1 MIENDWM
8 LPALI
13 AVPFIAGTLCWLL
26 EKVNNR
32 LPRWVALIGMLI
44 TFVMTLMLWADGN
57 YVGMSQSVI
66 APSLDV
72 PWQSEF
78 DVPWIEMLGI
88 RFHLALDGLSLLM
101 ISLTA
106 LLGVMAVGCSWGEIQ
121 RRVGFFHLNLLWS
134 LGGVI
139 GVFLAIDLFLFF
151 FFWEMMLVPIYFL
164 IAIWG
169 HNAPPETGGKTKEY
183 AATKFFIYTQASG
196 LIMLIGVLLLVLV
209 NYTSTGQLTFNYNDL
224 LGVSLGA
231 WEYPIMLCFFI
242 GFAVKLP
249 IMPFHGWL
257 PDAHAQAPTAGSV
270 DLAGILIK
278 TAAYGL
284 IRFVLPL
291 FPAAT
296 QDFAPIAMTLGTI
309 GIFYGA
315 WLAFVQTDVKRLLA
329 YTSISHM
336 GFVVL
341 AIYAGTLLSLQ
352 GLVVQMLAHG
362 LSSAALFIM
371 AGQLYE
377 RLHTR
382 DLRLMGGMW
391 GQLPYYAP
399 LLMFFCAALLGIPGT
414 GNFIGEFLIL
424 LGAFEQYPLFV
435 VLATFSLVWAG
446 LYSLILIYRALFGE
460 TTFVSRTRHDRLQT
474 AEPALAT
481 HVEHQASRHNPKLSL
496 ITKNVLNP
504 TPEDHPVTDA
514 QQIPSNEPSQAYQTQ
529 NNLEPVTYAETNSY
543 QAHTKHPHQ
552 AVLYDLGKRE
562 LALLIVLAVG
572 LVWLGLYPQTVL
584 DTSSHAMQWI
594 HNAYDYSELMQTD
607 VSSATSTAPFAQ
619 EVTQ

>member
-1 MIENDWM
+1 MIELQQTWM

-13 AVPFIAGTLCWLL
+13 AIPFIAGLLCWLV
-26 EKVNNR
+26 ERYNKR
-32 LPRWVALIGMLI
+32 LPRWIALIGMIL
-44 TFVMTLMLWADGN
+44 TFGLSLVLWQYGN
-57 YVGMSQSVI
+57 FNGMSDRV
-66 APSLDV
+66 LDPQAAI
-72 PWQSEF
+72 PWFAEF
-78 DVPWIEMLGI
+78 SVPWIPRLGI
-88 RFHLALDGLSLLM
+88 SFHLAMDGMSLLM
-101 ISLTA
+101 VALTG
-106 LLGVMAVGCSWGEIQ
+106 LLGVAAVACSWNEIQ

-139 GVFLAIDLFLFF
+139 GVFMAIDLFLFF

-169 HNAPPETGGKTKEY
+169 HDVVGGKTKEY
-183 AATKFFIYTQASG
+183 AATKFFIYTQLSG
-196 LIMLIGVLLLVLV
+196 LIMLIGILLLVLF
-209 NYTSTGQLTFNYNDL
+209 SQAQTGRYSFNYNDL
-224 LGVSLGA
+224 LGTSLGG

-249 IMPFHGWL
+249 IIPFHGWL

-270 DLAGILIK
+270 DLAGVLIK

-291 FPAAT
+291 FPAAS

-315 WLAFVQTDVKRLLA
+315 WLAFMQTDMKRLLA

-336 GFVVL
+336 GFIVL

-352 GLVVQMLAHG
+352 GLMVQMLAHG

-382 DLRLMGGMW
+382 DITVMGGMW
-391 GQLPYYAP
+391 GQFRYYAP

-414 GNFIGEFLIL
+414 GNFIGEFMIL
-424 LGAFEQYPLFV
+424 LGSFTQFPVFV
-435 VLATFSLVWAG
+435 VIATFSLVLAG
-446 LYSLILIYRALFGE
+446 LYSLLLIYRALFGTNTLKEVAKHE
-460 TTFVSRTRHDRLQT
+460 TVDHGLPERRL
-474 AEPALAT
+474 
-481 HVEHQASRHNPKLSL
+481 K
-496 ITKNVLNP
+496 
-504 TPEDHPVTDA
+504 
-514 QQIPSNEPSQAYQTQ
+514 
-529 NNLEPVTYAETNSY
+529 
-543 QAHTKHPHQ
+543 
-552 AVLYDLGKRE
+552 DLGRRE
-562 LALLIVLAVG
+562 ISLLLVLASG
-572 LVWLGLYPQTVL
+572 LVWLGLYPQPIL

-594 HNAYDYSELMQTD
+594 NNAYIYS
-607 VSSATSTAPFAQ
+607 
-619 EVTQ
+619 EVTQVDASQLLDAMEAR

>member
-1 MIENDWM
+1 MTDVLQTWQ

-13 AVPFIAGTLCWLL
+13 AVPFIAGTLCWLI

-32 LPRWVALIGMLI
+32 LPRWIALIGMLI
-44 TFVMTLMLWADGN
+44 TFGLSLQLWHAGAFS
-57 YVGMSQSVI
+57 GMSQQVI
-66 APSLDV
+66 SPQA
-72 PWQSEF
+72 Q
-78 DVPWIEMLGI
+78 VPWIAEYVLPWIPSFGI
-88 RFHLALDGLSLLM
+88 SFHLAMDGMSLLM
-101 ISLTA
+101 VALTA
-106 LLGVMAVGCSWGEIQ
+106 LLGVMAVGCSWNEIQ

-139 GVFLAIDLFLFF
+139 GVFLAIDMFLFF

-169 HNAPPETGGKTKEY
+169 HDAIGVKTKEY

-196 LIMLIGVLLLVLV
+196 LIMLVGILILVILSFM
-209 NYTSTGQLTFNYNDL
+209 NTGKVSFNYQDL
-224 LGVSLGA
+224 LGTPLGG
-231 WEYPIMLCFFI
+231 WEYPLMLCFFI

-291 FPAAT
+291 FPNASH
-296 QDFAPIAMTLGTI
+296 DFAPIAMTLGTI

-315 WLAFVQTDVKRLLA
+315 WLAFMQTDVKRLLA

-352 GLVVQMLAHG
+352 GLMIQMLAHG
-362 LSSAALFIM
+362 LGSAALFIM

-377 RLHTR
+377 RMHTR

-391 GQLPYYAP
+391 GEFRYYAP

-424 LGAFEQYPLFV
+424 MGAFAEYPVFV
-435 VLATFSLVWAG
+435 VLATFSLVLAG

-460 TTFVSRTRHDRLQT
+460 NNVKEIALEQARIHAHHEAQMIKT
-474 AEPALAT
+474 ASQANIPTHAVAMTSQPTMGLSEPAVAK
-481 HVEHQASRHNPKLSL
+481 VR
-496 ITKNVLNP
+496 VR
-504 TPEDHPVTDA
+504 
-514 QQIPSNEPSQAYQTQ
+514 
-529 NNLEPVTYAETNSY
+529 
-543 QAHTKHPHQ
+543 
-552 AVLYDLGKRE
+552 DLGKRE
-562 LALLIVLAVG
+562 LALLLVLAAG
-572 LVWLGLYPQTVL
+572 LVWMGLYPQPIL
-584 DTSSHAMQWI
+584 DTSSEAMQWI
-594 HNAYDYSELMQTD
+594 NNAYVYSE
-607 VSSATSTAPFAQ
+607 VSQ
-619 EVTQ
+619 LDITQSHAAMEAR

>member
-1 MIENDWM
+1 MMELQQTWL

-13 AVPFIAGTLCWLL
+13 AIPFIAGLLCWLV
-26 EKVNNR
+26 ERVNKR
-32 LPRWVALIGMLI
+32 LPRWIALIGMII
-44 TFVMTLMLWADGN
+44 TFALSLVLWQQGGFS
-57 YVGMSQSVI
+57 GMSQQAITPDAS
-66 APSLDV
+66 APWMAQFS
-72 PWQSEF
+72 
-78 DVPWIEMLGI
+78 VPWIPSFGI
-88 RFHLALDGLSLLM
+88 SFHLAMDGLSLLM
-101 ISLTA
+101 VALTGF
-106 LLGVMAVGCSWGEIQ
+106 LGIAAVACSWNEIQ

-164 IAIWG
+164 IALWG
-169 HNAPPETGGKTKEY
+169 HDVVGGKSKEY

-196 LIMLIGVLLLVLV
+196 LIMLIGILILVII
-209 NYTSTGQLTFNYNDL
+209 NYATRGVVSFNYNDL
-224 LGVSLGA
+224 LGTPLGG

-270 DLAGILIK
+270 DLAGVLIK

-291 FPAAT
+291 FPAAS
-296 QDFAPIAMTLGTI
+296 QEFAPIAITLGTI

-315 WLAFVQTDVKRLLA
+315 WLAFMQTDMKRLLA

-352 GLVVQMLAHG
+352 GLMVQMLAHG

-382 DLRLMGGMW
+382 DLTLMGGMW
-391 GQLPYYAP
+391 GQFRYYAP

-414 GNFIGEFLIL
+414 GNFIGEFMIL
-424 LGAFEQYPLFV
+424 LGSFAQYPMFV
-435 VLATFSLVWAG
+435 VLATFSLVLAG
-446 LYSLILIYRALFGE
+446 LYSLILIYRALFGANNISEVALRE
-460 TTFVSRTRHDRLQT
+460 TKSHGLPSRRL
-474 AEPALAT
+474 
-481 HVEHQASRHNPKLSL
+481 K
-496 ITKNVLNP
+496 
-504 TPEDHPVTDA
+504 
-514 QQIPSNEPSQAYQTQ
+514 
-529 NNLEPVTYAETNSY
+529 
-543 QAHTKHPHQ
+543 
-552 AVLYDLGKRE
+552 DLGKRE
-562 LALLIVLAVG
+562 ITLLLVLAAG
-572 LVWLGLYPQTVL
+572 LVWLGLYPQPVL

-594 HNAYDYSELMQTD
+594 NNAYVYNQ
-607 VSSATSTAPFAQ
+607 
-619 EVTQ
+619 VTQIDMSQLLDAVEAR

>member
-1 MIENDWM
+1 MIELQQTWM

-13 AVPFIAGTLCWLL
+13 AIPFIAGLLCWLV
-26 EKVNNR
+26 ERFNKR
-32 LPRWVALIGMLI
+32 LPRWIALIGMML
-44 TFVMTLMLWADGN
+44 TFGLSMVLWQYGDFA
-57 YVGMSQSVI
+57 GMSKQVI
-66 APSLDV
+66 APAAA
-72 PWQSEF
+72 
-78 DVPWIEMLGI
+78 VPWIAEFSVPWIPSFGI
-88 RFHLALDGLSLLM
+88 SFHLALDGLSLM
-101 ISLTA
+101 MVALTG
-106 LLGVMAVGCSWGEIQ
+106 LLGVAAVACSWNEIQ

-151 FFWEMMLVPIYFL
+151 FWEMMLVPIYFL

-169 HNAPPETGGKTKEY
+169 HDVVGGKTKEY

-196 LIMLIGVLLLVLV
+196 LIMLIGVLLLVLFSYANSGV
-209 NYTSTGQLTFNYNDL
+209 VSFNYNDL
-224 LGVSLGA
+224 LGTPLGG

-249 IMPFHGWL
+249 VMPFHGWL

-270 DLAGILIK
+270 DLAGVLIK

-291 FPAAT
+291 FPAAS
-296 QDFAPIAMTLGTI
+296 QEFAPIAITLGTI

-315 WLAFVQTDVKRLLA
+315 WLAFMQTDMKRLLA

-352 GLVVQMLAHG
+352 GLMIQMLAHG

-382 DLRLMGGMW
+382 DLTLMGGMW
-391 GQLPYYAP
+391 GQFRYYAP
-399 LLMFFCAALLGIPGT
+399 MLMFFSAALLGIPGT
-414 GNFIGEFLIL
+414 GNFIGEFMIL
-424 LGAFEQYPLFV
+424 FGAFAQYPVFV
-435 VLATFSLVWAG
+435 VLATFSLVLAG
-446 LYSLILIYRALFGE
+446 LYSLILIYRALFGANNIEAVALHE
-460 TTFVSRTRHDRLQT
+460 TKSHGLPPRRV
-474 AEPALAT
+474 
-481 HVEHQASRHNPKLSL
+481 K
-496 ITKNVLNP
+496 
-504 TPEDHPVTDA
+504 
-514 QQIPSNEPSQAYQTQ
+514 
-529 NNLEPVTYAETNSY
+529 
-543 QAHTKHPHQ
+543 
-552 AVLYDLGKRE
+552 DLGKRE
-562 LALLIVLAVG
+562 LSLLLMLAAG
-572 LVWLGLYPQTVL
+572 LVWLGLYPQPFL

-594 HNAYDYSELMQTD
+594 NNAYIYSQ
-607 VSSATSTAPFAQ
+607 
-619 EVTQ
+619 VTQVDMSPLLDAMEAR

>member
-1 MIENDWM
+1 MIELQQTWM

-13 AVPFIAGTLCWLL
+13 AIPFIAGLLCWLV
-26 EKVNNR
+26 ERVNKR
-32 LPRWVALIGMLI
+32 LPRWIALIGMML
-44 TFVMTLMLWADGN
+44 TFGLSLVLWQYGDFS
-57 YVGMSQSVI
+57 GMSKQVI
-66 APSLDV
+66 APQSAV
-72 PWQSEF
+72 PWVAEYS
-78 DVPWIEMLGI
+78 VPWIPSFGI
-88 RFHLALDGLSLLM
+88 SFHLAIDGMSLLM
-101 ISLTA
+101 IALTG
-106 LLGVMAVGCSWGEIQ
+106 LLCVAAVACSWNEIQ

-139 GVFLAIDLFLFF
+139 GVFLAIDMFLFF

-169 HNAPPETGGKTKEY
+169 HDVAGGKTKEY

-196 LIMLIGVLLLVLV
+196 LIMLIGILLLVLFSYANSGV
-209 NYTSTGQLTFNYNDL
+209 VSFNYNDL
-224 LGVSLGA
+224 LGTPLGG

-249 IMPFHGWL
+249 IIPFHGWL

-270 DLAGILIK
+270 DLAGVLIK

-291 FPAAT
+291 FPAAS
-296 QDFAPIAMTLGTI
+296 QEFAPIAITLGTI

-315 WLAFVQTDVKRLLA
+315 WLAFMQTDMKRLLA

-352 GLVVQMLAHG
+352 GLMIQMLAHG

-382 DLRLMGGMW
+382 DLTLMGGMW
-391 GQLPYYAP
+391 GQFRYYAP
-399 LLMFFCAALLGIPGT
+399 ILMFFSAALLGIPGT
-414 GNFIGEFLIL
+414 GNFIGEFMIL
-424 LGAFEQYPLFV
+424 FGAFAQYPVFV
-435 VLATFSLVWAG
+435 VLATFSLVLAG
-446 LYSLILIYRALFGE
+446 LYSLILIYRALFGVNNIEELALHE
-460 TTFVSRTRHDRLQT
+460 TKSHGL
-474 AEPALAT
+474 PA
-481 HVEHQASRHNPKLSL
+481 RKL
-496 ITKNVLNP
+496 K
-504 TPEDHPVTDA
+504 
-514 QQIPSNEPSQAYQTQ
+514 
-529 NNLEPVTYAETNSY
+529 
-543 QAHTKHPHQ
+543 
-552 AVLYDLGKRE
+552 DLGKRE
-562 LALLIVLAVG
+562 LSLLLMLAAG
-572 LVWLGLYPQTVL
+572 LVWLGLYPQPIL

-594 HNAYDYSELMQTD
+594 NNAYIYSEI
-607 VSSATSTAPFAQ
+607 
-619 EVTQ
+619 TQVDMSQLLDAMEAR